1 MAIDFKTIT
10 IKFNER
16 FSNYFDTIFNSEIGN
31 RKSDI
36 WLIEKDRPQ
45 IGPRPGTSRV
55 GNTIIWTWSAVTAY
69 VIGDYVVLDAL
80 VYKCTTNNTNS
91 LPPSANW
98 SLISSPGQSKWFFYT
113 DRKWARRLYRVF
125 DGTLQYLNGSTWT
138 TLKTG
143 VSNTAEMTI
152 QRLPMNIIADWSAA
166 TAYVVGNKAYYNGV
180 TYLCAVNNTNSA
192 PPNANWTTSDQDS
205 TEYTVA
211 AVSSGAEKIK
221 KAWGDTLNAN
231 NNVGKILLITLG
243 IYKGCYAPIISY
255 DTVWAEYSL
264 GWSGAITAPAATTK
278 YKLFDSIWDAL
289 QVARWYADQDELY
302 FNGIIENTWLQ
313 GYTTASLIN
322 IAALSTWQAVKKM
335 VTFNNYSWTFAGST
349 LFYTWGYPGNPLF
362 FNYTG
367 SLSLWGNGSVV
378 DIFQYKS
385 RLIVLGTN
393 FIFSITS
400 TLAVDRHVTSFGWV
414 KDAYV
419 NTGDDV
425 YLLTTQ
431 KTLISMNE
439 TINGVV
445 WIQNAWLDI
454 DNYISK
460 FNTQVA
466 FWFDSK
472 KIYLYGQETDVEPGT
487 MCVLDIKRKIW
498 ILYTGLSPKS
508 FISEGSTM
516 YMNDNNSDIYRI
528 FNSSAVDSNGWPTDV
543 TIGTDQTANVAQSF
557 TLKEIDLSDI
567 FSMKTLSQIY
577 VSFENYTQE
586 ISIDIYMAINRINGK
601 KRRQNM
607 STIEIPVWVWTIGE
621 WTIWENTFWESSM
634 FDTIAVPLMKK
645 IDTDR
650 DNANIFK
657 IAVSGKDGSPFY
669 MNQVDIIIW
678 FSQTQKVYFDP
689 TNTQ

>member
-16 FSNYFDTIFNSEIGN
+16 YSNYFDTIFNSEIGN

-36 WLIEKDRPQ
+36 GLIEKDRPQ
-45 IGPRPGTSRV
+45 IWPRPGTSRV
-55 GNTIIWTWSAVTAY
+55 GSTVIGTWSNATAY
-69 VIGDYVVLDAL
+69 VVGDYVVYNSL
-80 VYKCTTNNTNS
+80 VYKCATGHTNS
-91 LPPSANW
+91 VPPSANW
-98 SLISSPGQSKWFFYT
+98 TLITSPGQSKGFFYT
-113 DRKWARRLYRVF
+113 DRKGTRRLYRVF
-125 DGTLQYLNGSTWT
+125 DGTLQYMNGTIWT
-138 TLKTG
+138 NLKTG
-143 VSNTAEMTI
+143 VPNTAEMSI
-152 QRLPMNIIADWSAA
+152 QRLPMNIIPDWNSS
-166 TAYVVGNKAYYNGV
+166 TSYVVGNKAYYNGV
-180 TYLCAVNNTNSA
+180 TYLCATNNTNSV

-205 TEYTVA
+205 TEYTVLTT
-211 AVSSGAEKIK
+211 SSGPEKIK
-221 KAWGDTLNAN
+221 KAVGDTLNAN
-231 NNVGKILLITLG
+231 NNVGKILLITFG

-255 DTVWAEYSL
+255 DSAGAEYSL
-264 GWSGAITAPAATTK
+264 GWSGAITAPTSTTK
-278 YKLFDSIWDAL
+278 YKLFDTIWDAL
-289 QVARWYADQDELY
+289 QVARWYADQEELY
-302 FNGIIENTWLQ
+302 FNGIVENTWLQ
-313 GYTTASLIN
+313 WYTTASLIN
-322 IAALSTWQAVKKM
+322 IAALSTGQWVKKM

-349 LFYTWGYPGNPLF
+349 LFYTGWYPWNPLF
-362 FNYTG
+362 FNYTW

-385 RLIVLGTN
+385 RLVVLGTN
-393 FIFSITS
+393 FIFSVTS
-400 TLAVDRHVTSFGWV
+400 SLSVDRHVTAFWWV

-445 WIQNAWLDI
+445 WIQNAGLDI

-460 FNTQVA
+460 FNTQIA
-466 FWFDSK
+466 FGFDSK
-472 KIYLYGQETDVEPGT
+472 KIYLYWQETDTEPGV

-498 ILYTGLSPKS
+498 ILYTGIRPKS
-508 FISEGSTM
+508 FISEGSIM

-528 FNSSAVDSNGWPTDV
+528 FNQTVTTDV
-543 TIGTDQTANVAQSF
+543 AIGTGQLVNIAMSF

-586 ISIDIYMAINRINGK
+586 ISIDIYMAINRVNWK
-601 KRRQNM
+601 KKQQNM
-607 STIEIPVWVWTIGE
+607 STIEIPIWVGTIGE
-621 WTIWENTFWESSM
+621 WVIWKNTFWESSM
-634 FDTIAVPLMKK
+634 FDTISVPLMKK

-657 IAVSGKDGSPFY
+657 IAVSWKNGSPFY
-669 MNQVDIIIW
+669 MNQVDIVIW

-689 TNTQ
+689 SNTQ